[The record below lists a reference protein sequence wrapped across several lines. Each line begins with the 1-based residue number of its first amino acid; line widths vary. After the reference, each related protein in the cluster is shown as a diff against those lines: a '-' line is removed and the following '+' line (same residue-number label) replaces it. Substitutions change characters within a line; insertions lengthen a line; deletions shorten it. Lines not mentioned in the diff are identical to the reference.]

1 MTNDKTVSIS
11 FLIGILFQTGA
22 LVWYVSSL
30 ASSID
35 TNARDISR
43 HEQQLQSLTV
53 IIQTQAVTLGRMDE
67 NIKSIRD
74 IMEKPTVINHPS
86 VCPGGDRKCQRNLD
100 AQTLS
105 VIGQGEA
112 ALKLMCLDADLFDV
126 LDEECQK

>member
-74 IMEKPTVINHPS
+74 IMEKPS
-86 VCPGGDRKCQRNLD
+86 VD
-100 AQTLS
+100 
-105 VIGQGEA
+105 
-112 ALKLMCLDADLFDV
+112 
-126 LDEECQK
+126 

>member
-74 IMEKPTVINHPS
+74 IMEKPS
-86 VCPGGDRKCQRNLD
+86 AG
-100 AQTLS
+100 
-105 VIGQGEA
+105 
-112 ALKLMCLDADLFDV
+112 
-126 LDEECQK
+126 

>member
-30 ASSID
+30 ASSIN

-74 IMEKPTVINHPS
+74 IMEKPS
-86 VCPGGDRKCQRNLD
+86 DD
-100 AQTLS
+100 
-105 VIGQGEA
+105 
-112 ALKLMCLDADLFDV
+112 
-126 LDEECQK
+126 

>member
-74 IMEKPTVINHPS
+74 IMEKPS
-86 VCPGGDRKCQRNLD
+86 
-100 AQTLS
+100 
-105 VIGQGEA
+105 
-112 ALKLMCLDADLFDV
+112 AD
-126 LDEECQK
+126 

>member
-74 IMEKPTVINHPS
+74 IMEKPS
-86 VCPGGDRKCQRNLD
+86 DD
-100 AQTLS
+100 
-105 VIGQGEA
+105 
-112 ALKLMCLDADLFDV
+112 
-126 LDEECQK
+126 